1 MAHRA
6 HSVPAASS
14 TPQMV
19 AALADGLVRLVQKEN
34 WSELSGAVLFS
45 YGRWVFPHDMFACL
59 SVTRFYTGS
68 DLHIALISMRVYC
81 ARCDSRANR
90 AVGFVQVLAIT
101 VPMTNVRNGQHAWS
115 ALTRSM

>member
-1 MAHRA
+1 
-6 HSVPAASS
+6 
-14 TPQMV
+14 MV

-68 DLHIALISMRVYC
+68 DLHIALISMLVYC

-101 VPMTNVRNGQHAWS
+101 VPMTNVRNGQHA
-115 ALTRSM
+115 